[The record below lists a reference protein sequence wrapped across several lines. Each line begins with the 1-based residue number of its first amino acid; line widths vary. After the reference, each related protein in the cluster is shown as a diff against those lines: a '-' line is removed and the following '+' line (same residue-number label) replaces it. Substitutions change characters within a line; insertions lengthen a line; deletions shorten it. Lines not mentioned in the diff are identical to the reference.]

1 LEKYLLSD
9 NEPHT
14 SNTYNAGK
22 ADEHKYFFITNKACR
37 TNYLYNELT
46 YQADTYLILFNSR
59 MYDVKLND
67 TLSLNECFYF
77 DQFSQTFYMTVS
89 KFLLFKSSSLSKL
102 ISSFLFMID
111 SLLLVCTKLAI
122 SKQFILQ

>member
-1 LEKYLLSD
+1 MEKYLLSD

-14 SNTYNAGK
+14 SNNNNNAGK

-89 KFLLFKSSSLSKL
+89 KFLFFKSSTLSKL
-102 ISSFLFMID
+102 ITSSFFFHD
-111 SLLLVCTKLAI
+111 
-122 SKQFILQ
+122 